1 MAEKESSMFEK
12 QSITGYINLDID
24 IYKSIGEEEKTNS
37 WYQACIE
44 NILWEKGYIKIF
56 GKTHQ
61 IPRLQAW
68 YADVGIEYSY
78 SGKKLHRHNWNKTL
92 LEIKERIEDIT
103 SYKFNSVLANLYRDG
118 NDSMG
123 LHSDN
128 EKELGDKPVIASL
141 SLGEARDIHFKH
153 KKIKKSLDIP
163 QSNGQLLVMHGKTQ
177 EYWKHEIKKT
187 KKIKKP
193 RINLTFRNIITN

>member
-1 MAEKESSMFEK
+1 LIKKEA
-12 QSITGYINLDID
+12 ITGYEDLEID
-24 IYKSIGEEEKTNS
+24 L
-37 WYQACIE
+37 YQDE
-44 NILWEKGYIKIF
+44 ILEQNKDLWFQSCLHDLNWETGFIKIF

-68 YADVGIEYSY
+68 YADNEIEYTY
-78 SGKKLHRHNWNKTL
+78 SGKKLQRHNWNNLL
-92 LEIKERIEDIT
+92 LEIKEKIENIT
-103 SYKFNSVLANLYRDG
+103 SFKFNSVLANLYRDG

-123 LHSDN
+123 LHSDD
-128 EKELGDKPVIASL
+128 EKELGKKPVIASL
-141 SLGEARDIHFKH
+141 SLGETREIYFKH
-153 KKIKKSLDIP
+153 KNKKLNLIIP
-163 QSNGQLLVMHGKTQ
+163 QASGQLIVMHGKTQ

>member
-1 MAEKESSMFEK
+1 LFKKEA
-12 QSITGYINLDID
+12 ITGYEDLKID
-24 IYKSIGEEEKTNS
+24 LYQDTRLEEKKD
-37 WYQACIE
+37 
-44 NILWEKGYIKIF
+44 LWFESCLRDLNWETGFIKIF
-56 GKTHQ
+56 GKTYQ

-68 YADVGIEYSY
+68 YADNEIEYTY
-78 SGKKLHRHNWNKTL
+78 SGKKLQRNNWNNL
-92 LEIKERIEDIT
+92 LLDIKEKIEVIT
-103 SYKFNSVLANLYRDG
+103 SFEFNSVLANLYRDG

-128 EKELGDKPVIASL
+128 EKELGKNPVIASL
-141 SLGEARDIHFKH
+141 SLGESREIYFKH
-153 KKIKKSLDIP
+153 KNKKSNLVIP
-163 QSNGQLLVMHGKTQ
+163 QDNGQLMVMHGKTQ

>member
-1 MAEKESSMFEK
+1 MGASLIKKEA
-12 QSITGYINLDID
+12 ITGYEDLEID
-24 IYKSIGEEEKTNS
+24 LYQDKRLEEKKD
-37 WYQACIE
+37 
-44 NILWEKGYIKIF
+44 LWFKSCLHDLNWETGFIKIF

-68 YADVGIEYSY
+68 YADNEIEYTY
-78 SGKKLHRHNWNKTL
+78 SGKKLQRHNWNNLL
-92 LEIKERIEDIT
+92 LEIKEKIENIT
-103 SYKFNSVLANLYRDG
+103 SFKFNSVLANLYRDG

-123 LHSDN
+123 LHSDD
-128 EKELGDKPVIASL
+128 EKELGKKPVIASL
-141 SLGEARDIHFKH
+141 SLGETREIYFKH
-153 KKIKKSLDIP
+153 KNKKLNLLIP
-163 QSNGQLLVMHGKTQ
+163 QASGQLIVMHGKTQ

>member
-1 MAEKESSMFEK
+1 MGASLIKKEA
-12 QSITGYINLDID
+12 ITGYEDLEID
-24 IYKSIGEEEKTNS
+24 LYQDKRLEEKKD
-37 WYQACIE
+37 
-44 NILWEKGYIKIF
+44 LWFKSCLHDLNWETGFIKIF

-68 YADVGIEYSY
+68 YADNEIEYTY
-78 SGKKLHRHNWNKTL
+78 SGKKLQRHNWNNLL
-92 LEIKERIEDIT
+92 LEIKEKIENIT
-103 SYKFNSVLANLYRDG
+103 SFKFNSVLANLYRDG

-123 LHSDN
+123 LHCDD
-128 EKELGDKPVIASL
+128 EKELGKRPVIASL
-141 SLGEARDIHFKH
+141 SLGETREIYFKH
-153 KKIKKSLDIP
+153 KNKKLNLIIP
-163 QSNGQLLVMHGKTQ
+163 QASGQLIVMHGKTQ

>member
-1 MAEKESSMFEK
+1 MIKKEA
-12 QSITGYINLDID
+12 ITGYEDLEID
-24 IYKSIGEEEKTNS
+24 LYQDKRLEEKKDFWFKSCLHDLN
-37 WYQACIE
+37 
-44 NILWEKGYIKIF
+44 WETGFIKIF

-68 YADVGIEYSY
+68 YADNEIEYTY
-78 SGKKLHRHNWNKTL
+78 SGKKLQRHNWNNLL
-92 LEIKERIEDIT
+92 LEIKEKIENIT
-103 SYKFNSVLANLYRDG
+103 SFKFNSVLANLYRDG

-123 LHSDN
+123 LHSDD
-128 EKELGDKPVIASL
+128 EKELGKKPVIASL
-141 SLGEARDIHFKH
+141 SLGETREIYFKH
-153 KKIKKSLDIP
+153 KNKKLNLIIP
-163 QSNGQLLVMHGKTQ
+163 QASGQLMVMHGKTQ

>member
-1 MAEKESSMFEK
+1 MGASLIKKEA
-12 QSITGYINLDID
+12 ITGYEDLEID
-24 IYKSIGEEEKTNS
+24 LYQDKRLEEKKD
-37 WYQACIE
+37 
-44 NILWEKGYIKIF
+44 LWFKSCLHDLNWETGFIKIF

-68 YADVGIEYSY
+68 YADNEIEYTY
-78 SGKKLHRHNWNKTL
+78 SGKKLQRHNWNNLL
-92 LEIKERIEDIT
+92 LEIKEKIENIT
-103 SYKFNSVLANLYRDG
+103 SFKFNSVLANLYRDG

-123 LHSDN
+123 LHSDD
-128 EKELGDKPVIASL
+128 EKELGKKPVIASL
-141 SLGEARDIHFKH
+141 SLGETREIYFKH
-153 KKIKKSLDIP
+153 KNKKLNLIIP
-163 QSNGQLLVMHGKTQ
+163 QASGQLIVMHGKTQ

>member
-1 MAEKESSMFEK
+1 LIKKEA
-12 QSITGYINLDID
+12 ITGYEDLEID
-24 IYKSIGEEEKTNS
+24 LYQDKRLEEKKD
-37 WYQACIE
+37 
-44 NILWEKGYIKIF
+44 LWFKSCLHDLNWETGFIKIF

-68 YADVGIEYSY
+68 YADNEIEYTY
-78 SGKKLHRHNWNKTL
+78 SGKKLQRHNWNNLL
-92 LEIKERIEDIT
+92 LEIKEKIENIT
-103 SYKFNSVLANLYRDG
+103 SFKFNSVLANLYRDG

-123 LHSDN
+123 LHSDD
-128 EKELGDKPVIASL
+128 EKELGKKPVIASL
-141 SLGEARDIHFKH
+141 SLGESREIYFKH
-153 KKIKKSLDIP
+153 KNKKLNLIIP
-163 QSNGQLLVMHGKTQ
+163 QVNGQLIVMHGKTQ

>member
-1 MAEKESSMFEK
+1 MIKKEA
-12 QSITGYINLDID
+12 ITGYEDLKID
-24 IYKSIGEEEKTNS
+24 LYQDERLEEKKD
-37 WYQACIE
+37 
-44 NILWEKGYIKIF
+44 LWFESCLRDLNWETGFIKIF

-68 YADVGIEYSY
+68 YADNKIEYTY
-78 SGKKLHRHNWNKTL
+78 SGKKLQRHNWNNL
-92 LEIKERIEDIT
+92 LLDIKEKIESIT
-103 SYKFNSVLANLYRDG
+103 SFEFNSVLANLYRDG

-123 LHSDN
+123 LHSDD
-128 EKELGDKPVIASL
+128 EKELGKNPVIASL
-141 SLGEARDIHFKH
+141 SLGESREIYFKH
-153 KKIKKSLDIP
+153 KNKKLNLIIP
-163 QSNGQLLVMHGKTQ
+163 QASGQLIVMHGKTQ

>member
-1 MAEKESSMFEK
+1 MIKKEA
-12 QSITGYINLDID
+12 ITGYEDLEID
-24 IYKSIGEEEKTNS
+24 LYQDKRLEEKKD
-37 WYQACIE
+37 
-44 NILWEKGYIKIF
+44 LWFKSCLHDLNWETGFIKIF

-68 YADVGIEYSY
+68 YADNEIEYTY
-78 SGKKLHRHNWNKTL
+78 SGKKLQRHNWNNLL
-92 LEIKERIEDIT
+92 LEIKEKIENIT
-103 SYKFNSVLANLYRDG
+103 SFKFNSVLANLYRDR

-123 LHSDN
+123 LHSDD
-128 EKELGDKPVIASL
+128 EKELGKKPVIASL
-141 SLGEARDIHFKH
+141 SLGETREIYFKH
-153 KKIKKSLDIP
+153 KNKKLNLIIP
-163 QSNGQLLVMHGKTQ
+163 QASGQLIVMHGKTQ